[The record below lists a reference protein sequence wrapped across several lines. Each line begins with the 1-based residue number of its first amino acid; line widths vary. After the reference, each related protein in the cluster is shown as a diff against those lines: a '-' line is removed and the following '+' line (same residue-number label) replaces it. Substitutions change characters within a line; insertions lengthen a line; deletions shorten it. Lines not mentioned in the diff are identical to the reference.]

1 MGLQPLLEVKFIAG
15 VTIMYNILII
25 DDDSELGE
33 MLCEY
38 LAPEDFIVTVVTRGD
53 SGAEEA
59 LTGSYDAVILDVM
72 LPGLNGFDVLKNIRS
87 ESLVPVIMLT
97 AKGDDI
103 DRILGLEIGADD
115 YLPKPFNPRELV
127 ARLRA
132 ILRRQPAVEEA
143 DDQDM
148 IQCHR
153 LCLWPGARRAELGE
167 ANLDLTSTE
176 FNVLAILVRNAGRV
190 VSKEQL
196 YKTALGR
203 PLTPYDRSLDMHISH
218 LRRKLSEADDS
229 LVIHTVRGTGYQLEN

>member
-1 MGLQPLLEVKFIAG
+1 MAG
-15 VTIMYNILII
+15 AATTHDLLII
-25 DDDSELGE
+25 DDDKELGE
-33 MLCEY
+33 MLSEY
-38 LAPEDFIVTVVTRGD
+38 LAPEDFVATVVTRGD

-59 LTGSYDAVILDVM
+59 LAGGYDAVILDVM
-72 LPGLNGFDVLKNIRS
+72 LPGLNGFDVLKKIRA

-97 AKGDDI
+97 AKGDDV

-132 ILRRQPAVEEA
+132 ILRRQPVEEEA
-143 DDQDM
+143 DEQEM

-153 LCLWPGARRAELGE
+153 LRLWPGARRAVLD
-167 ANLDLTSTE
+167 ATDLDLTSTQ
-176 FNVLAILVRNAGRV
+176 FNVLALLARQAGRV

-196 YKTALGR
+196 YKSALGR

-218 LRRKLSEADDS
+218 LRRKLAAVDDS
-229 LVIHTVRGTGYQLEN
+229 LAIHTVRGIGYQLEN